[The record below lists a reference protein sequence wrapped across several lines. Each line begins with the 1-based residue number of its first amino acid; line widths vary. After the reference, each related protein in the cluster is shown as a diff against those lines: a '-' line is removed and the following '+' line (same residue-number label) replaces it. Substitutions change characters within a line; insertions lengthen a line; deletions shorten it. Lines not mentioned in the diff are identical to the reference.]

1 MLGKGEQTSLTTPN
15 SNSDNEKK
23 KASKKASTAFIKS
36 ASIKGVKEV
45 VGHPEAEMASI
56 TNTENSASTEVNK
69 NSGEKNASAS

>member
-1 MLGKGEQTSLTTPN
+1 MRIGVYICHCGLN
-15 SNSDNEKK
+15 I
-23 KASKKASTAFIKS
+23 A
-36 ASIKGVKEV
+36 GVKEV